1 MGQSNG
7 KKAVKG
13 YPASTKAQARA
24 SKAASTRAV
33 KAGTMS
39 KHTKAKVDAK
49 ANKALKK

>member
-1 MGQSNG
+1 MGASKG
-7 KKAVKG
+7 AKAAKG
-13 YPASTKAQARA
+13 FPAATKTQARA
-24 SKAASTRAV
+24 SKAAATRAV